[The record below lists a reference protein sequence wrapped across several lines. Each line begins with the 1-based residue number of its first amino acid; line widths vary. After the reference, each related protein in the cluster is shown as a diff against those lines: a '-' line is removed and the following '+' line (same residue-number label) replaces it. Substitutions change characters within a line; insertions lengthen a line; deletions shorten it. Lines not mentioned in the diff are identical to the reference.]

1 MKAIVYEKYG
11 SPDVLRYA
19 DVEKPTVGDND
30 VLVRVRAASL
40 NRGDLIAMRGTPS
53 IIRLAFGIRRP
64 KKTILGR
71 DIAGMVEAVG
81 PKVTHFRVGDEVFGE
96 MEQRGF
102 AEYAAVPET
111 HVAAKPADVTFEQA
125 ATLPVAATTALQAM
139 RLGEVQSGQTVLI
152 NGASG
157 GVGTFAVQLAKS
169 LGADVTGVCSTRNAD
184 LVRSIGADHVIDYTR
199 EDFTRGARR
208 FDVIIDLAGNHRLA
222 RGPPGARAEGYRTS
236 PRPMRAAAVF
246 GPLPRLFAV
255 AVTSPFVGQRL
266 KVLAA
271 KRNIDDLTHL
281 AELVATGKVTPVIE
295 RTYPLSETAD
305 AIRHLEA
312 EHARGKVVLT
322 P

>member
-19 DVEKPTVGDND
+19 DVETPNVGDND

-40 NRGDLIAMRGTPS
+40 NRADLIAMHGSPTM
-53 IIRLAFGIRRP
+53 IRLVFGVRRP

-71 DIAGMVEAVG
+71 DIAGTVEAVG
-81 PKVTHFRVGDEVFGE
+81 PKVTRFVVGDELFGE

-139 RLGEVQSGQTVLI
+139 RLGAVQSGQTVLI
-152 NGASG
+152 NGATG

-169 LGADVTGVCSTRNAD
+169 LGAEVTGVCSTRNAD
-184 LVRSIGADHVIDYTR
+184 LIRSIGADRVIDYTR
-199 EDFTRGARR
+199 EDFTQGQHRY
-208 FDVIIDLAGNHRLA
+208 DVIVDLAGNHPLSKLRRALA
-222 RGPPGARAEGYRTS
+222 PKGIYISSTDAGGAVLGP
-236 PRPMRAAAVF
+236 V
-246 GPLPRLFAV
+246 PRLLAV
-255 AVTSPFVGQRL
+255 AVTSPFVSQRL
-266 KVLAA
+266 RVLAA
-271 KRNIDDLTHL
+271 RRNLDDLTHL
-281 AELVATGKVTPVIE
+281 AGLVATGKLAPVIE

-322 P
+322 V